1 MQRAS
6 DACPRPVRVA
16 PLMTGEKREVSSARE
31 AADALRRVISRV
43 KDSPAGEIDPRSAEA
58 LDELVRLADLLGRT
72 VEDVAGEES
81 RVVRAYA
88 DELAAAIAAHRASRA
103 R

>member
-1 MQRAS
+1 M
-6 DACPRPVRVA
+6 
-16 PLMTGEKREVSSARE
+16 SSARE

-43 KDSPAGEIDPRSAEA
+43 KDSPAGEIDARSAEA

-72 VEDVAGEES
+72 VEDVAGDDDADGDESGEE
-81 RVVRAYA
+81 RRAVRAYA
-88 DELAAAIAAHRASRA
+88 DELAAAIAAHRDSRA